1 MLHQAPSIYQ
11 SPKCFVTYGTMG
23 HVDPKQIPSKGKPWT
38 AISDLDF
45 IHKVSQSF
53 DVETKVSYRMKY
65 CY

>member
-45 IHKVSQSF
+45 IHKVSRCF
-53 DVETKVSYRMKY
+53 DMESDISYHMK
-65 CY
+65 